1 MAKVIGTAPL
11 SFKGKDGSL
20 VEGTTIYTSS
30 PLDPAK
36 GGSGCSAEKFFL
48 SKTRLA
54 SLDFVPKVGDEVE
67 ILFNRFGKV
76 ATVRK
81 VSDPLEVVDIE
92 I

>member
-1 MAKVIGTAPL
+1 MPQVIGTAPL

-20 VEGTTIYTSS
+20 VEGMTIYTSS

-36 GGSGCSAEKFFL
+36 G
-48 SKTRLA
+48 
-54 SLDFVPKVGDEVE
+54 
-67 ILFNRFGKV
+67 

>member
-1 MAKVIGTAPL
+1 MSKVIGTAPL

-20 VEGTTIYTSS
+20 VEGVTLYTSA
-30 PLDPAK
+30 PLD
-36 GGSGCSAEKFFL
+36 
-48 SKTRLA
+48 
-54 SLDFVPKVGDEVE
+54 PKVGDEVE